1 MKFKNLNVLVY
12 GLSMSGEWASR
23 LLINKR
29 ANVFLYDDNFEILKS
44 KTIKNCFMLNS
55 LNENLIEQFD
65 LIIVSPSIP
74 LDNEFLVKANE
85 RNITIMSELEFA
97 SMFCKKYVA
106 ITGTNGKTTTTEL
119 VTDILNKKYKAVA
132 CGNIG
137 YPLSRAVLEK
147 KNYIKVIEVSSFML
161 EHANKFSPHVAT
173 ILNISPDH
181 LIRHKTMENYTAL
194 KKSIFKNL
202 KSNDYAVINLDDNIH
217 LTNDTLK
224 ITYSQKHTADVYLKD
239 GAIYLH
245 KHKIAN
251 INELKLTGKHN
262 ISNIMCAICF
272 GYIYK
277 VRPELIRQAILSYT
291 PEHFRIENVGVIN
304 QIKFINDSKSTNIAS
319 TLASVESTKGA
330 IILLLGGSN
339 KMLNFD
345 ELFNK
350 LSKRVKFVI
359 LYGEIAENLE
369 KANDNKFDYSTCAD
383 LKEAFNIATTHALAG
398 DTILLSPATAS
409 YDQYSNYI
417 ERGKHFN
424 ELVMN
429 YETECTKK

>member
-1 MKFKNLNVLVY
+1 
-12 GLSMSGEWASR
+12 
-23 LLINKR
+23 
-29 ANVFLYDDNFEILKS
+29 
-44 KTIKNCFMLNS
+44 
-55 LNENLIEQFD
+55 
-65 LIIVSPSIP
+65 
-74 LDNEFLVKANE
+74 
-85 RNITIMSELEFA
+85 MSELEFA
-97 SMFCKKYVA
+97 SMFCKNYVA

-217 LTNDTLK
+217 LTSGTLK

-245 KHKIAN
+245 EHKIAN

-277 VRPELIRQAILSYT
+277 VRPELIREAILSYT

-330 IILLLGGSN
+330 IIILLGGSN

-429 YETECTKK
+429 YETECAKK